1 MSHKN
6 NNKLIGLE
14 DLLKF
19 QSLLAEL
26 SAKLIRVSP
35 DMVDHEIQE
44 GLCRIAE
51 NLDLDSVSI
60 GLLTAD
66 GQDFYSRYQYS
77 KTSVKAWQDASLMA
91 EGPLLTQTILAGKPF
106 IMHDVDKLPP
116 EGAVDRESFLR
127 YGIRANLAFPFIVGG
142 RLCGGIG
149 FASIHP
155 RQWHD
160 DVVRGLG
167 LMSDGFANVLERQ
180 YAVQALQSR
189 EEQMRLAADA
199 ANVGL
204 WVWNIRQDTIWV
216 TDRARKL
223 YGIED
228 HDTLNLQR
236 FLDCLHPE
244 DKQRVRET
252 LQRILPGESELRDEY
267 RVVHPDASE
276 HWICASGRCLL
287 GADGQWG
294 PV

>member
-1 MSHKN
+1 MSHKNN

-127 YGIRANLAFPFIVGG
+127 YGIRANLAFPFMFPFIVGG
-142 RLCGGIG
+142 ACVV
-149 FASIHP
+149 AS
-155 RQWHD
+155 
-160 DVVRGLG
+160 
-167 LMSDGFANVLERQ
+167 
-180 YAVQALQSR
+180 AL
-189 EEQMRLAADA
+189 
-199 ANVGL
+199 
-204 WVWNIRQDTIWV
+204 
-216 TDRARKL
+216 
-223 YGIED
+223 
-228 HDTLNLQR
+228 
-236 FLDCLHPE
+236 
-244 DKQRVRET
+244 
-252 LQRILPGESELRDEY
+252 LRPT
-267 RVVHPDASE
+267 R
-276 HWICASGRCLL
+276 ASGTMTWCEALDLCPMDLPMFWNANMPYKPSNPERSKCAWPPTLL
-287 GADGQWG
+287 TSAFGFGIFG
-294 PV
+294 RIRSG